1 MSQVIIHRAGEERKN
16 HDYVA
21 RVPVGSKN
29 GKTTY
34 RYFYTDEAYKAYLN
48 ADSSIKDAARKG
60 QSLGKATDVS
70 VRKQSTGKEKAQ
82 STVTKKKSVTDIIG
96 SKFKKMGDDAKKS
109 VGDFFT
115 KTGLAIEKEV
125 EKVPEKLNKAVDKA
139 KKAAND
145 FIEGDDDNIY
155 DVNKFNYD
163 DKIQKV
169 AESPEWKAIVER
181 KDPEYVKKNADGTE
195 TYLIDDYLAKKKQ
208 PITDILDD
216 IVSNRPI
223 TVNKIEKDAL
233 AAGLKGHVISTITLG
248 AVTVGVATKALIE
261 KCKLG
266 QGSYNDEI
274 KEMTTTINN
283 GAKFVEDTIEVVSNV
298 DTNDVEQTVK
308 VIQNS
313 QTVKSEANEVAEKI
327 REDDIVA
334 AAKLIMNSDSMPD
347 GVKESEAFKQAERVL
362 SNLSEEEIVMLNIL
376 ISKATKG

>member
-1 MSQVIIHRAGEERKN
+1 MTHVIIHRAGEERKN

-34 RYFYTDEAYKAYLN
+34 RYFYTDAAYKAYLN
-48 ADSSIKDAARKG
+48 ADSSIKDAARKS
-60 QSLGKATDVS
+60 QSLGKSSDIVT
-70 VRKQSTGKEKAQ
+70 RTQSTGRETTK
-82 STVTKKKSVTDIIG
+82 STVVKKKSVTDIIG

-109 VGDFFT
+109 VDNFFT
-115 KTGLAIEKEV
+115 NAGLAV
-125 EKVPEKLNKAVDKA
+125 EKKVEAIPEKLNTTVNKA

-145 FIEGDDDNIY
+145 FIEGDDENIY
-155 DVNKFNYD
+155 DINKFNYD
-163 DKIQKV
+163 KKIQKV

-181 KDPEYVKKNADGTE
+181 KDPEYVKKNSDGTE

-216 IVSNRPI
+216 IVTNRPI

-233 AAGLKGHVISTITLG
+233 VAGLKGHIISTITLG
-248 AVTVGVATKALIE
+248 AMAVGVGTKALIE

-283 GAKFVEDTIEVVSNV
+283 GAKFVEETIEVAGSVSAK
-298 DTNDVEQTVK
+298 DVEQTVK

-313 QTVKSEANEVAEKI
+313 QAVKSEVNEVADKI
-327 REDDIVA
+327 REDDIISA
-334 AAKLIMNSDSMPD
+334 ARLIMSSDNMPD
-347 GVKESEAFKQAERVL
+347 GVKETEAFQKAEKAL
-362 SNLSEEEIVMLNIL
+362 SNLSQEEIAMLNIL
-376 ISKATKG
+376 ISKAMKG